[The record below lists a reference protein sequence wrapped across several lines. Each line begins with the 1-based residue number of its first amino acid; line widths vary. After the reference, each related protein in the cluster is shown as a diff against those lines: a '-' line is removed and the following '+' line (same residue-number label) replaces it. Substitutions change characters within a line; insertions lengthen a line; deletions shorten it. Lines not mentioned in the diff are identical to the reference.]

1 MKDAS
6 AFTEDYRSNN
16 IDPAHRKADNAYHGI
31 LENLEDYVA
40 RGRSQLFIPKTQIQV
55 DKWVKTFVNA
65 FYQSDDIVTVDY
77 GIDEAKE
84 RFTNEVLNRRIEGK
98 TTFFMFLTNLAHATV
113 KYGNGVAKTGW
124 DYQEKS
130 EKSVYTDQETGES
143 V

>member
-1 MKDAS
+1 M
-6 AFTEDYRSNN
+6 
-16 IDPAHRKADNAYHGI
+16 
-31 LENLEDYVA
+31 V
-40 RGRSQLFIPKTQIQV
+40 FIPKTQIQV

-77 GIDEAKE
+77 SLDEAKE

-124 DYQEKS
+124 DYQEETS
-130 EKSVYTDQETGES
+130 ESVYTDAETAS
-143 V
+143 RSQRRLLPPS